1 MNLEEY
7 KDLIENKPIHIA
19 TVTKDNK
26 PNLAVAAD
34 VRIIESDKIIVSV
47 NEMVNTQENVK
58 RNPNVVITVFNDEWV
73 GLRIFGKAKYY
84 ESGKYYDFCNKTFFG
99 NDENA
104 PFDAKKPKGAL
115 VITIDKIEEFK

>member
-73 GLRIFGKAKYY
+73 GLRIFG
-84 ESGKYYDFCNKTFFG
+84 

-104 PFDAKKPKGAL
+104 SFDAKKPKGAL